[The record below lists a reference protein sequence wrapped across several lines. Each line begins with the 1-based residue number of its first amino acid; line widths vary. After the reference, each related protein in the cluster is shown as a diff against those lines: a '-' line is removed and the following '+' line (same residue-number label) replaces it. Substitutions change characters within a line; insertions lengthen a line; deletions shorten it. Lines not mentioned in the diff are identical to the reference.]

1 MPESKN
7 GKIDIER
14 YRVKEGEK
22 ISLKDFPTACD
33 VKIEKAEVK
42 ERYFPETIEKLKV
55 LQEKLYAQ
63 NTYGL
68 IIVLQAMDAAGKD
81 GTVNHVFASL
91 NPGGVKVVSFK
102 QPTSEEKDHDY
113 MWRINKALPER
124 GNIGI
129 FNRSQYEDVI
139 VTRIHDLI
147 HQGQLP
153 QDLIHKDIW
162 EERYEQITNWEK
174 YLAANGF
181 PMVKIFLHVSKEE
194 QQKRLMDRIFNQQK
208 NWKFS
213 MADMR
218 ERQYWDQYQEI
229 YGEMISKTSKD
240 YAPWYIVPADN
251 KWYTR
256 YVDIGAAGKDLG
268 EVIGIGHNGMTLD
281 KTLEE
286 AFAKG
291 KPDVIVDFT
300 SPKVIYENAKYVLE
314 NGVNIVIGTTGLT
327 AKQRE
332 ELAGI
337 AEKTGANGLVA
348 PNFSLGAVLLMKV
361 SAEISKYM
369 PNAEIIELH
378 HNHKY
383 DAPSGTAKLT
393 AEKMAAART
402 MEPEA
407 DETKESL
414 PGVRGGKYEG
424 ITIHSVRLPGYV
436 AHQEVLFGGYGE
448 ILTLRHDSLDR
459 KSFMPGVMLAC
470 KKCMTVKGFVY
481 GLENYLE

>member
-7 GKIDIER
+7 GKIDIDR
-14 YRVKEGEK
+14 YHVKEGEK

-147 HQGQLP
+147 
-153 QDLIHKDIW
+153 I
-162 EERYEQITNWEK
+162 NWEK

-256 YVDIGAAGKDLG
+256 YVVSQI
-268 EVIGIGHNGMTLD
+268 TLQALKKID
-281 KTLEE
+281 PQ
-286 AFAKG
+286 F
-291 KPDVIVDFT
+291 P
-300 SPKVIYENAKYVLE
+300 P
-314 NGVNIVIGTTGLT
+314 
-327 AKQRE
+327 
-332 ELAGI
+332 LARGI
-337 AEKTGANGLVA
+337 AEQLEKFKKLISSVDVK
-348 PNFSLGAVLLMKV
+348 SLE
-361 SAEISKYM
+361 EIQQ
-369 PNAEIIELH
+369 AI
-378 HNHKY
+378 
-383 DAPSGTAKLT
+383 
-393 AEKMAAART
+393 
-402 MEPEA
+402 
-407 DETKESL
+407 
-414 PGVRGGKYEG
+414 
-424 ITIHSVRLPGYV
+424 
-436 AHQEVLFGGYGE
+436 
-448 ILTLRHDSLDR
+448 
-459 KSFMPGVMLAC
+459 
-470 KKCMTVKGFVY
+470 KK
-481 GLENYLE
+481 

>member
-7 GKIDIER
+7 GKIDIDR

-139 VTRIHDLI
+139 VTRIHD
-147 HQGQLP
+147 
-153 QDLIHKDIW
+153 
-162 EERYEQITNWEK
+162 QIINWEK

-256 YVDIGAAGKDLG
+256 YVVSQI
-268 EVIGIGHNGMTLD
+268 TLQALKKID
-281 KTLEE
+281 PQ
-286 AFAKG
+286 F
-291 KPDVIVDFT
+291 P
-300 SPKVIYENAKYVLE
+300 P
-314 NGVNIVIGTTGLT
+314 
-327 AKQRE
+327 
-332 ELAGI
+332 LARGI
-337 AEKTGANGLVA
+337 AEQLEKFKKLISSVDVK
-348 PNFSLGAVLLMKV
+348 SLE
-361 SAEISKYM
+361 EIQQ
-369 PNAEIIELH
+369 AI
-378 HNHKY
+378 
-383 DAPSGTAKLT
+383 
-393 AEKMAAART
+393 
-402 MEPEA
+402 
-407 DETKESL
+407 
-414 PGVRGGKYEG
+414 
-424 ITIHSVRLPGYV
+424 
-436 AHQEVLFGGYGE
+436 
-448 ILTLRHDSLDR
+448 
-459 KSFMPGVMLAC
+459 
-470 KKCMTVKGFVY
+470 KK
-481 GLENYLE
+481 

>member
-1 MPESKN
+1 
-7 GKIDIER
+7 
-14 YRVKEGEK
+14 
-22 ISLKDFPTACD
+22 
-33 VKIEKAEVK
+33 
-42 ERYFPETIEKLKV
+42 
-55 LQEKLYAQ
+55 
-63 NTYGL
+63 
-68 IIVLQAMDAAGKD
+68 MDAAGKD

-153 QDLIHKDIW
+153 RNLIHKDIW

-240 YAPWYIVPADN
+240 YAPWYIVPAETSA
-251 KWYTR
+251 KR
-256 YVDIGAAGKDLG
+256 
-268 EVIGIGHNGMTLD
+268 
-281 KTLEE
+281 E
-286 AFAKG
+286 A
-291 KPDVIVDFT
+291 
-300 SPKVIYENAKYVLE
+300 
-314 NGVNIVIGTTGLT
+314 
-327 AKQRE
+327 
-332 ELAGI
+332 
-337 AEKTGANGLVA
+337 
-348 PNFSLGAVLLMKV
+348 
-361 SAEISKYM
+361 
-369 PNAEIIELH
+369 
-378 HNHKY
+378 
-383 DAPSGTAKLT
+383 
-393 AEKMAAART
+393 
-402 MEPEA
+402 
-407 DETKESL
+407 
-414 PGVRGGKYEG
+414 
-424 ITIHSVRLPGYV
+424 
-436 AHQEVLFGGYGE
+436 
-448 ILTLRHDSLDR
+448 
-459 KSFMPGVMLAC
+459 
-470 KKCMTVKGFVY
+470 
-481 GLENYLE
+481 